1 MCSDYVCTQ
10 DSQLGPNSVCYG
22 EALLPATCTCAQM
35 PSRIK
40 TRIIALLF
48 TVEVN
53 EQAN

>member
-1 MCSDYVCTQ
+1 MYLDYVYTQ

-22 EALLPATCTCAQM
+22 EALLPATCTCTQM

-40 TRIIALLF
+40 TRIVALLY